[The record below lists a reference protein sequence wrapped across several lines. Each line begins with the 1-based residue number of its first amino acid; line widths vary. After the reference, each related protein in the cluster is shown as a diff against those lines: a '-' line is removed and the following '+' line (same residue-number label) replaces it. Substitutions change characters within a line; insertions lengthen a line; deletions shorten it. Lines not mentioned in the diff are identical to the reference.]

1 MSTCCVSVSILPNI
15 GLILPVACMKLRSRL
30 VTFGLEKRYEI
41 SCDCQFSAISC
52 VVKEEMMNGFVCVF
66 ITVGAFG
73 RDQMMSAM
81 QMFV

>member
-30 VTFGLEKRYEI
+30 VTFGLD
-41 SCDCQFSAISC
+41 DCRQFSAISC